1 MASHEILPCTPA
13 DTLEMARL
21 ERAAYGPEPLTL
33 LMFGEPAP
41 SAINARADKFA
52 QMMDHPSSRLWKV
65 MADDGQIAGIA
76 LWNFRTDENWIEQ
89 LDGPEKPDEYVETGE
104 EGLPESG
111 YAARRAFFNWLYGVR
126 KRRMGGKP
134 HVLLN
139 LLAVHPDYQRRGI
152 GGALVKHGLE
162 EAKKLDMPTWLEASP
177 EGFPLYT
184 AHGFEIVE
192 PVAWTLA
199 EYGGKEED
207 GKVESWGMIKEAA

>member
-21 ERAAYGPEPLTL
+21 ERAAYGPEPLSL

-52 QMMDHPSSRLWKV
+52 EMMGHPSSRWWKV
-65 MADDGQIAGIA
+65 MADDGKIAGIA
-76 LWNFRTDENWIEQ
+76 LWNFRTDENWIGQ
-89 LDGPEKPDEYVETGE
+89 LDGPEKPDEYVETGK

-111 YAARRAFFNWLYGVR
+111 YAARRTFFNWLYGVR

-139 LLAVHPDYQRRGI
+139 LLAVHPDCQRRGI
-152 GGALVKHGLE
+152 GGALLKHGLE
-162 EAKKLDMPTWLEASP
+162 EAKKLGMPVWLEASP
-177 EGFPLYT
+177 EGFPLYK

-199 EYGGKEED
+199 EHGGTEED